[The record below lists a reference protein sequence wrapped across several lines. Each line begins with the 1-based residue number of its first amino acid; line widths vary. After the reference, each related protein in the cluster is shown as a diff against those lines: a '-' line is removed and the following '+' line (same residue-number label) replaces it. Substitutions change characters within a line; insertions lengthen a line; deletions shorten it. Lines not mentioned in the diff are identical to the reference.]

1 MKNFYRCHYSV
12 SNKALGIWGNEELR
26 REGQYRGIPRCKKA
40 VFKGEGLLTYT
51 WIITEMNHPT
61 SYSKGWFMMI
71 WSVHPAPDP
80 PGGGGVLL
88 GNLGEGE
95 PPCSPNPV
103 HISDQK
109 CHFPHPFSAQIS
121 KIHTHFQSWPNLACS
136 RFSDSG
142 GDSPVSA
149 RFIFVFAL
157 SQFSGPNNFGAW
169 NRLGIIGQEVCHH
182 Y

>member
-1 MKNFYRCHYSV
+1 M
-12 SNKALGIWGNEELR
+12 I
-26 REGQYRGIPRCKKA
+26 
-40 VFKGEGLLTYT
+40 
-51 WIITEMNHPT
+51 
-61 SYSKGWFMMI
+61 MMI

-80 PGGGGVLL
+80 PGGVLL
-88 GNLGEGE
+88 GNLGEGV
-95 PPCSPNPV
+95 PPGSPNPV

-142 GDSPVSA
+142 GDSPVSV

-157 SQFSGPNNFGAW
+157 SQFSGPNNLGAW
-169 NRLGIIGQEVCHH
+169 NRLGIIGEDVCHH
-182 Y
+182 YQIRTEIKKNSSSDLKFAYFYFVLIHLELKRSISSSCHSRSFLESRPKWAKCFQTKRA